1 MDDKYDLRELIF
13 STFDDLIPPLLE
25 GTPLE
30 ESAGSI
36 AFGAATFAVVNI
48 VFLML
53 FFHNSPFFGL
63 SEKPLLE

>member
-13 STFDDLIPPLLE
+13 STFDSFIPSVLE

-30 ESAGSI
+30 ESSGAI

-53 FFHNSPFFGL
+53 FFFTVRNFMDRAKGRC
-63 SEKPLLE
+63 

>member
-13 STFDDLIPPLLE
+13 STFDDIIPPLLE

-36 AFGAATFAVVNI
+36 AFGAATFAAEFSAADPV
-48 VFLML
+48 
-53 FFHNSPFFGL
+53 PAATAAAAPAAAGAAA
-63 SEKPLLE
+63 

>member
-1 MDDKYDLRELIF
+1 MDDKYDLRGLIF

-30 ESAGSI
+30 DSANSI

-48 VFLML
+48 VFL
-53 FFHNSPFFGL
+53 L
-63 SEKPLLE
+63 SLIHI